1 MAPSLSS
8 SPLVTFTDPEMALIT
23 LLLRSGEGKVWG
35 CEICGQ
41 RFSCSASLNTHILTV
56 EACGGVLAELN
67 GKGVFGLA
75 STYACLA
82 AADWEG
88 NKEMIEC
95 YVGLWEVSIPLFMI
109 WPPFSVWAFAAVRDL
124 HGWELSCG

>member
-1 MAPSLSS
+1 MAPCLSS

-23 LLLRSGEGKVWG
+23 LLLRSGEGTTWG
-35 CEICGQ
+35 CEVCGQ
-41 RFSCSASLNTHILTV
+41 TFGCSASLNTHVLTV

-95 YVGLWEVSIPLFMI
+95 YVGLWEVTFLVFMI
-109 WPPFSVWAFAAVRDL
+109 WTPFSVQAFAIVRDL
-124 HGWELSCG
+124 YG